1 MRDTAAIIEQN
12 GKERKKFKLIKANT
26 HIYIMLIPV
35 ILYYLIF
42 AYIPMY
48 GISLAFKTYKP
59 GGLYNLLFGGNWN
72 NFEYFKTLFSDPL
85 FFRAFR
91 NTLIISGM
99 NILIYFPL
107 VIVFVLML
115 NELRSVKFK
124 KAIQTITYMPHF
136 FSWVI
141 IAGIVRQL
149 LTVNGGVVA
158 NMLSVFNNGMPVSL
172 MTDPKA
178 FRWVLLVSSTFK
190 EMGWDTIIYL
200 SALAGIPMEL
210 YEAAEVDGANRFKRM
225 LHITIPG
232 ILPTIC
238 TVLLLK
244 ISFMV
249 NGSFDQVYMMYNSSV
264 YETGDIIE
272 TYLFRAGVTNGE
284 FGYSTAMGL
293 TKAMISGVLLISCNA
308 LSKKVADAGIY

>member
-1 MRDTAAIIEQN
+1 MRDTVAIIEQK
-12 GKERKKFKLIKANT
+12 GKERKKFKLIKANA

-59 GGLYNLLFGGNWN
+59 GGLYNLLFSGNWN

-158 NMLSVFNNGMPVSL
+158 NMLSVFNNGTPVSL

>member
-1 MRDTAAIIEQN
+1 
-12 GKERKKFKLIKANT
+12 
-26 HIYIMLIPV
+26 
-35 ILYYLIF
+35 
-42 AYIPMY
+42 
-48 GISLAFKTYKP
+48 
-59 GGLYNLLFGGNWN
+59 
-72 NFEYFKTLFSDPL
+72 
-85 FFRAFR
+85 
-91 NTLIISGM
+91 
-99 NILIYFPL
+99 
-107 VIVFVLML
+107 
-115 NELRSVKFK
+115 
-124 KAIQTITYMPHF
+124 
-136 FSWVI
+136 
-141 IAGIVRQL
+141 
-149 LTVNGGVVA
+149 
-158 NMLSVFNNGMPVSL
+158 
-172 MTDPKA
+172 
-178 FRWVLLVSSTFK
+178 
-190 EMGWDTIIYL
+190 
-200 SALAGIPMEL
+200 MEL